1 MQFSGLGAAV
11 YTRVYVSKAD
21 YPLREK
27 EWESESEEA
36 TGKGGEREPFWIPG
50 RDSSRLFSTS
60 TGLIMAPRASVCLR
74 NVALPYSLPTATD
87 RSLLSF
93 DWPANPGQDQDDPLI
108 SSIDRPD
115 IRICFRERNVRRGVL
130 VSLSTLAGW
139 LFFNK
144 P

>member
-1 MQFSGLGAAV
+1 MQFSGLGA

-27 EWESESEEA
+27 DRDR
-36 TGKGGEREPFWIPG
+36 ERERKRGGGGTEEERELSWIPG

-74 NVALPYSLPTATD
+74 NVALPHSLPTATD

-93 DWPANPGQDQDDPLI
+93 DWPVNPGQDQDDPLI

-115 IRICFRERNVRRGVL
+115 IRICFRERNPYPSRRRL
-130 VSLSTLAGW
+130 
-139 LFFNK
+139 
-144 P
+144 

>member
-1 MQFSGLGAAV
+1 
-11 YTRVYVSKAD
+11 
-21 YPLREK
+21 
-27 EWESESEEA
+27 
-36 TGKGGEREPFWIPG
+36 
-50 RDSSRLFSTS
+50 
-60 TGLIMAPRASVCLR
+60 MAPRAFVCLR
-74 NVALPYSLPTATD
+74 NVALPRSLPTATD

-115 IRICFRERNVRRGVL
+115 IRICFRERNVRRGVP